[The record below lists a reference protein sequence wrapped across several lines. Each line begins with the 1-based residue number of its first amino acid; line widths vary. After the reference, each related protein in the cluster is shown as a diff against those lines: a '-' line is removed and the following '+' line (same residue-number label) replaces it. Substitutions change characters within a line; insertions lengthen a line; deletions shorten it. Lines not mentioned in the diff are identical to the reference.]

1 MSDVRPHR
9 LGLLLLFVLTFAVY
23 TWVLGY
29 LVFLQYET
37 SSSFFVFSRP
47 FLAPW
52 LDYPGGLLLYVG
64 RFFRQLFRYQWLGAL
79 AIAALISTCG
89 LLLHAI
95 RRRLGQPIGIFHT
108 LAPCVCLLALYGAGT
123 LTIGLLVSSAAFL
136 GWLSLPKGR
145 PRQAGALLALP
156 VVYFVAGGYSWLFVA
171 WVFLVEWLDRPW
183 SAGLAAKLAF
193 AALAVCLPYVAY
205 RWVFAIS
212 LRTAWLGA
220 FDLPD
225 AWLDRLSVA
234 YLLSVPLWPS
244 IHWGGRWEALCSSR
258 RGLAGQA
265 ALAIGLAAWLVAHA
279 YDPDTRRFA
288 EYQRLYH
295 ERQWDAL
302 LAEATSRPLPGT
314 LGQFFAN
321 VALYHQGKLLDEMF
335 RFPQE
340 WGPRGLVL
348 DLPDYAEYGRKA
360 MYNSDLYFEMG
371 HVNAAYKLAYN
382 QVYIVGE
389 TYANTMRLA
398 ECALV
403 NGNRKVA
410 AKYLDLLDRTLFHRE
425 VARQYRALLESPQA
439 ADLSELRGRR
449 PTVEI
454 EIGLSDFACLLAL
467 AKSHP
472 SNRMAFDYLT
482 AWCLLDKASL
492 PLVAGS
498 IHRFREAGYPY
509 LPVHC
514 QEALMVWERKAG
526 QRADTD
532 GFPYG
537 PDTAA
542 RFQRF
547 EQQAQQY
554 PAKSGAEVGL
564 RPAFGNTFMYY
575 YLFTQ
580 TPPDDAASS
589 AWLGLGNE
597 ITGQGGA
604 GEAIPYYRQAV
615 LRNPESAEAH
625 LQLGLALASVG
636 MAEEAAA
643 HFRQALGP
651 KPGAGVGD
659 GRPEVPREL
668 PSH

>member
-1 MSDVRPHR
+1 MRYVRPHR
-9 LGLLLLFVLTFAVY
+9 LGLLLLFASTFAVY
-23 TWVLGY
+23 TWLLGY
-29 LVFLQYET
+29 LIPLQYET
-37 SSSFFVFSRP
+37 SSSFFLFGRP

-79 AIAALISTCG
+79 TIATLVSACG
-89 LLLHAI
+89 LLLHGI
-95 RRRLGQPIGIFHT
+95 RRRLGQPVGIFHT
-108 LAPCVCLLALYGAGT
+108 LAPCACLLALHGAGT
-123 LTIGLLVSSAAFL
+123 LTTGLLLGSAIFL
-136 GWLSLPKGR
+136 GWLSLPRGR

-156 VVYFVAGGYSWLFVA
+156 VFYFVAGGYSWLFVA
-171 WVFLVEWLDRPW
+171 WVLMVEWLHRPW
-183 SAGLAAKLAF
+183 SAGLVPKLAF
-193 AALAVCLPYVAY
+193 PVLAVCLPYVAY

-212 LRTAWLGA
+212 LHTAWLGA

-225 AWLDRLSVA
+225 GWLDRLSVA

-244 IHWGGRWEALCSSR
+244 IHWGARWEALCGSR
-258 RGLAGQA
+258 RGLAVQA
-265 ALAIGLAAWLVAHA
+265 ALATGLAAALVAHA
-279 YDPDTRRFA
+279 YDPDARQFA
-288 EYQRLYH
+288 KYQRLYH
-295 ERQWDAL
+295 GRQWEAL
-302 LAEATSRPLPGT
+302 LAEGASRPLPGA
-314 LGQFFAN
+314 LGQFFVD
-321 VALYHQGKLLDEMF
+321 VALFHQGKLLDEMF

-340 WGPRGLVL
+340 WGPRGLIP
-348 DLPDYAEYGRKA
+348 DLHDYAEYGRNA
-360 MYNSDLYFEMG
+360 LYNSDLYLEMG

-410 AKYLDLLDRTLFHRE
+410 AKYLDLLDRTLFHRK

-439 ADLSELRGRR
+439 ADLAELRSRR

-454 EIGLSDFACLLAL
+454 EIGLSDFACLLSM

-492 PLVAGS
+492 PLVAGN
-498 IHRFREAGYPY
+498 IRRLRQAGYAY
-509 LPVHC
+509 LPAHC
-514 QEALMVWERKAG
+514 QEALMVWERKSG
-526 QRADTD
+526 KRADTD
-532 GFPYG
+532 GFPYD

-547 EQQAQQY
+547 EQQAQQF
-554 PAKSGAEVGL
+554 PAKSGAGVGL
-564 RPAFGNTFMYY
+564 QPAYGSTFMYY
-575 YLFTQ
+575 YLFAQ
-580 TPPDDAASS
+580 TPPDPSASS

-597 ITGQGGA
+597 IAGQGGA
-604 GEAIPYYRQAV
+604 DEAIPYYRQAV
-615 LRNPESAEAH
+615 LRNADSAEAH

-651 KPGAGVGD
+651 TPGAGAGD
-659 GRPEVPREL
+659 GRPVAPRDL